1 VSSSKGPR
9 KQPVAALRNAQ
20 RRRRLML
27 VSAAV
32 GILVLFAAVIG
43 YGLYRGERSAVIVPP
58 GATDDGIPVGNAD
71 APVTIDL
78 FEDFQ
83 CPICAKF
90 EQITGPTVDELVRAG
105 TARVVYHPVA
115 YLDRMSGTEYSSRA
129 SAAAGCAAADRVYPK
144 FATALFAQQ
153 PPEGGEGLP
162 PQTLI
167 SIGEAAGA
175 GPDFGTCVRDGT
187 YAGWTAQLT
196 DAASR
201 SGITGTPTVLV
212 NGREVSDRTPDGL
225 RAAVA
230 AAQPR

>member
-1 VSSSKGPR
+1 MSSSTGRR
-9 KQPVAALRNAQ
+9 KQSVAALREAQ

-43 YGLYRGERSAVIVPP
+43 FGLYRGAQSAVIVPP
-58 GATDDGIPVGNAD
+58 GATEDGVPVGDSD
-71 APVTIDL
+71 AAVTIDL

-83 CPICAKF
+83 CPVCAKF
-90 EQITGPTVDELVRAG
+90 EQITGPTVDDLVRAG
-105 TARVVYHPVA
+105 TVRVVYHPVA
-115 YLDRMSGTEYSSRA
+115 YLDRMSSTDYSSRA
-129 SAAAGCAAADRVYPK
+129 SAAAGCAAAEGIYPK

-153 PPEGGEGLP
+153 PPEGGDGLP
-162 PQTLI
+162 AQTLI

-175 GPDFGTCVRDGT
+175 GPDFGTCVRDGS

-212 NGREVSDRTPDGL
+212 NGRELADRTPDGL